1 MNFRN
6 QKWQLSFTNMHL
18 ESLFKTF
25 INNLKNKKQYLK
37 YYLFNTKQE
46 KKLTCFSKTHSKVEK
61 QLRNVKC
68 LIYKSWCLQR
78 DLILLDSVERYE
90 FSFYYMYEI
99 TIYQASILSRKLHN
113 IRITF
118 LKLYAFE
125 EKKQLIY
132 ISLSFL
138 QTIVFKVNM
147 PIISNHIDL
156 SCKLKNNDEVTF
168 IFLS

>member
-1 MNFRN
+1 MAIIIYKHAFRI
-6 QKWQLSFTNMHL
+6 
-18 ESLFKTF
+18 TF
-25 INNLKNKKQYLK
+25 QNVYKQFKKQYLK

-46 KKLTCFSKTHSKVEK
+46 KNSLVFQKNHSKVEK

-78 DLILLDSVERYE
+78 DMILLDSVERYE

-99 TIYQASILSRKLHN
+99 TIYQASILSRKLHY

-156 SCKLKNNDEVTF
+156 SCKLKHNDEVTF

>member
-1 MNFRN
+1 MAIIIYKHAFRI
-6 QKWQLSFTNMHL
+6 
-18 ESLFKTF
+18 TF
-25 INNLKNKKQYLK
+25 QNVYKQFKNKKQYFK

-99 TIYQASILSRKLHN
+99 TIYQASILSRKLHY

-132 ISLSFL
+132 ILLSFH
-138 QTIVFKVNM
+138 QTIVFEVNM

-156 SCKLKNNDEVTF
+156 SCKLKNNDEVIF

>member
-1 MNFRN
+1 MAIIIYKHAFRI
-6 QKWQLSFTNMHL
+6 
-18 ESLFKTF
+18 TF
-25 INNLKNKKQYLK
+25 QNVYKQFKNKKQYFK

-99 TIYQASILSRKLHN
+99 TIYQASILSRKLRY

-132 ISLSFL
+132 ILLSFH
-138 QTIVFKVNM
+138 QTIVFEVNM

-156 SCKLKNNDEVTF
+156 SCKLKNNDEVIF

>member
-1 MNFRN
+1 M
-6 QKWQLSFTNMHL
+6 
-18 ESLFKTF
+18 
-25 INNLKNKKQYLK
+25 
-37 YYLFNTKQE
+37 
-46 KKLTCFSKTHSKVEK
+46 
-61 QLRNVKC
+61 
-68 LIYKSWCLQR
+68 
-78 DLILLDSVERYE
+78 ILLDSVERYE

-99 TIYQASILSRKLHN
+99 TIYQASILSRKLHY

-156 SCKLKNNDEVTF
+156 SCKLKNNDGVTF
-168 IFLS
+168 IFFKLNAKIVYNVGVVFMFVVKKKSVSCNCDWDCLSSYITLLLFVHYKALQSN

>member
-1 MNFRN
+1 M
-6 QKWQLSFTNMHL
+6 
-18 ESLFKTF
+18 
-25 INNLKNKKQYLK
+25 
-37 YYLFNTKQE
+37 
-46 KKLTCFSKTHSKVEK
+46 
-61 QLRNVKC
+61 
-68 LIYKSWCLQR
+68 
-78 DLILLDSVERYE
+78 ILLDSVERYE

-99 TIYQASILSRKLHN
+99 TIYQASILSRKLHY
-113 IRITF
+113 IRVTF

-138 QTIVFKVNM
+138 QTIVFKVNV

-168 IFLS
+168 FF